1 MNEGIHLDLDTWIV
15 PGQIL
20 KANLCW
26 GLGNSYKP
34 AGTEVAV
41 THNTPPPFQ
50 AAQNSTTVN
59 TRSSVAPCT
68 AQRHTPASPECH
80 PGVKRIGT
88 SQRDLVPQHIRCL
101 FHPEGLDSPDPHNLH
116 PGLQEL
122 ADVQDA
128 KAEHEEANEQLRTAL
143 QGAGA
148 VMDQVGELQTELAAA
163 ADKQEDAESRLGQLG
178 ARNAELAQ
186 QVGQAAHVAE
196 LEIRPPT
203 LGLGPTP

>member
-1 MNEGIHLDLDTWIV
+1 M
-15 PGQIL
+15 
-20 KANLCW
+20 
-26 GLGNSYKP
+26 
-34 AGTEVAV
+34 
-41 THNTPPPFQ
+41 
-50 AAQNSTTVN
+50 
-59 TRSSVAPCT
+59 
-68 AQRHTPASPECH
+68 
-80 PGVKRIGT
+80 
-88 SQRDLVPQHIRCL
+88 
-101 FHPEGLDSPDPHNLH
+101 
-116 PGLQEL
+116 
-122 ADVQDA
+122 QDA